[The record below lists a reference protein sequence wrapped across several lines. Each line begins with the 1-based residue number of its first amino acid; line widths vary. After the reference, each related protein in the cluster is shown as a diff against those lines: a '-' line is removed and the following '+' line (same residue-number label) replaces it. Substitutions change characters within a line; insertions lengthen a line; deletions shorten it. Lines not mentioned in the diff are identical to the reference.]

1 MQADFPIDFVVTWVN
16 GLKSIHS
23 SNKSLIA
30 INNLFEP
37 WKALNQ
43 AAIWLVSVA
52 ISTCKGVW

>member
-1 MQADFPIDFVVTWVN
+1 MFTF
-16 GLKSIHS
+16 HS
-23 SNKSLIA
+23 SNKSLIV